1 MHTNSTIKKVK
12 DGRKRFE
19 QYFLLGNPR
28 GHLWV
33 NFFSCRLILRKRQE
47 MKFSQT
53 EQNWA
58 RVTIRVSV
66 FTRSSRDS
74 VFVSCQTVQ
83 QRFPD
88 SPILL
93 PVQLKKKHT
102 RIKGVSCLTL
112 VYQFQEGFF
121 VFLTFVCCKIFVTAV
136 IKVL

>member
-93 PVQLKKKHT
+93 PVQKKKHKNK
-102 RIKGVSCLTL
+102 RCELSDSSVS
-112 VYQFQEGFF
+112 VSGRFF
-121 VFLTFVCCKIFVTAV
+121 VFLSFVCCKIFVTAV